1 MENFKEKFDHLI
13 VEKLGVDR
21 EQITPDV
28 KFTDQLGADS
38 LDMVELV
45 MEFEKE
51 FNINIPDDDAEKIK
65 TVADADKY
73 ILNMLNKKE
82 S

>member
-1 MENFKEKFDHLI
+1 MENFKEKFDTLI
-13 VEKLGVDR
+13 IEKLGVDKQ
-21 EQITPDV
+21 QITSEA
-28 KFTDQLGADS
+28 KFTDELGADS

>member
-21 EQITPDV
+21 EQIIPDA
-28 KFTDQLGADS
+28 KFTDELGADS

-51 FNINIPDDDAEKIK
+51 LNINIPDDIAETIK
-65 TVADADKY
+65 TVADAEKY